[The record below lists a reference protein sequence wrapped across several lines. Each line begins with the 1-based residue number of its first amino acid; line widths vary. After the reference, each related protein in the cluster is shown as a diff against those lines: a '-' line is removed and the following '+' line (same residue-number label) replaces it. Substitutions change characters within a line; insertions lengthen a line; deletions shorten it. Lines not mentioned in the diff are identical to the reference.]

1 MADFIL
7 GFAVATVSMSIGTF
21 IAIVLCARLS
31 DPFSDDIETERR

>member
-7 GFAVATVSMSIGTF
+7 GFAVASICICVGTF
-21 IAIVLCARLS
+21 IAIVLCSRLS